1 MHVEVIAATKLE
13 VPVLRAGLVARED
26 LLGRLAAPS
35 PARLTLVCAP
45 AGSGKTTLVA
55 QWAGWPGE
63 QRPFAW
69 LSLDPEDGD
78 RVRLWD
84 GIIAALGRVHPGF
97 GERALAALHA
107 PRSDLLRTVVPLV
120 VNELVE
126 RPGDPLVLV
135 LDDLHAV
142 EDPEALR
149 SLAALVERAP
159 AALHVAVTTRRDPSL
174 ALPRLR
180 ARAALTEIRSDDL
193 RFTDD
198 EAAAML
204 AGLGLHVG
212 PDRLAQ
218 LQARTEGWAAGLQ
231 LAGLSLRGR
240 PRGMLAEGDGSA
252 HIADY
257 LGEEVIDAQDP
268 GTRAFLLRTAVL
280 ERMTGSLCDAVLE
293 ATGSAQRLE
302 ALADAGL
309 FVVPLDARRTWFRY
323 HGLFRET
330 LARRLAAEDPGAPA
344 VLQTRAAAWLEAQGL
359 HADAIRH
366 ALAAGEGGD
375 LVAAHW
381 RSFFNRGE
389 LTTVSGWLA
398 ALPGDVVQRDPRLW
412 LARAWI
418 ALDTGRVDDLPAQ
431 LDAAE
436 HGGTEEHRAWAAL
449 LRAVHAFK
457 VGDLAAA
464 ADALRRARA
473 TRGSGETAGFWTAVS
488 AVLGGAVAY
497 WRGEDA
503 TRELGQALR
512 TARADGNRLAEVYAL
527 GYLSLE
533 AGEAREREGAA
544 TRLQEAQ
551 ALLTADLGL
560 DEHFVA
566 LTVHLAEAQ
575 ATTERAAALHA
586 AERALELARRG
597 AGALEEAECLRVLGV
612 TRARAGNAAGARR
625 ALSEAA
631 ALAATCPDPGRLA
644 QRLAGRPA
652 ATAETEG
659 LSDRELDIL
668 RLLATQL
675 SQREI
680 GAELYVSMNTVKTH
694 VKNIFFK
701 LRVGSRDEAVDRARE
716 LGLL

>member
-1 MHVEVIAATKLE
+1 M
-13 VPVLRAGLVARED
+13 
-26 LLGRLAAPS
+26 
-35 PARLTLVCAP
+35 
-45 AGSGKTTLVA
+45 
-55 QWAGWPGE
+55 
-63 QRPFAW
+63 
-69 LSLDPEDGD
+69 
-78 RVRLWD
+78 
-84 GIIAALGRVHPGF
+84 
-97 GERALAALHA
+97 
-107 PRSDLLRTVVPLV
+107 
-120 VNELVE
+120 
-126 RPGDPLVLV
+126 
-135 LDDLHAV
+135 
-142 EDPEALR
+142 
-149 SLAALVERAP
+149 
-159 AALHVAVTTRRDPSL
+159 
-174 ALPRLR
+174 
-180 ARAALTEIRSDDL
+180 
-193 RFTDD
+193 
-198 EAAAML
+198 
-204 AGLGLHVG
+204 
-212 PDRLAQ
+212 
-218 LQARTEGWAAGLQ
+218 
-231 LAGLSLRGR
+231 
-240 PRGMLAEGDGSA
+240 
-252 HIADY
+252 
-257 LGEEVIDAQDP
+257 
-268 GTRAFLLRTAVL
+268 
-280 ERMTGSLCDAVLE
+280 
-293 ATGSAQRLE
+293 
-302 ALADAGL
+302 
-309 FVVPLDARRTWFRY
+309 PLDAGRTWFRY

-344 VLQTRAAAWLEAQGL
+344 VLHARAAAWLEAQGL

-398 ALPGDVVQRDPRLW
+398 ALPGDAVQRDPRLW

-544 TRLQEAQ
+544 ARLQEAR
-551 ALLTADLGL
+551 ALLTADLGP
-560 DEHFVA
+560 DAHVVA
-566 LTVHLAEAQ
+566 LTVHLAEAH
-575 ATTERAAALHA
+575 AATERAAALHA

-652 ATAETEG
+652 ATAGTEA